1 MYDIG
6 LNLFDK
12 QFKNPELIYNNALK
26 NNIYC
31 ILTGTSIRNIEKIDG
46 FVSTHDDCWA
56 TAGIHPHNADSYS
69 EATTAK
75 LREFVLKN
83 NKFVAIGECGLD
95 YDRMFSKKENQLSAL
110 KQQIALAEELN
121 MPLFLHERSAF
132 NDFYNIFKGKD
143 ICEKSVVHCF
153 TGNIK
158 ELEKYLDIGF
168 NIGITGWICD
178 ERRGKDLQEAIK
190 IIPMDRLLIETDAP
204 YLTPRNIKGLNRT
217 NVPENIIYVARK
229 IAEILQLSED
239 EIVAATTANTQRIFN
254 IKGEKEYGGKII

>member
-95 YDRMFSKKENQLSAL
+95 YHWTKENIEYQHKLFRM
-110 KQQIALAEELN
+110 QCELAIKMNL
-121 MPLFLHERSAF
+121 PVIVHSRDADQDTFDIIKS
-132 NDFYNIFKGKD
+132 YKGKL
-143 ICEKSVVHCF
+143 KGVMHCYSGSYELAKEYIKLGF
-153 TGNIK
+153 YISLGGPVTFKNAKEPKRIAENI
-158 ELEKYLDIGF
+158 
-168 NIGITGWICD
+168 
-178 ERRGKDLQEAIK
+178 DLS
-190 IIPMDRLLIETDAP
+190 RLLIETDCP
-204 YLTPRNIKGLNRT
+204 YLAPTPFRGQRNESSYVKYVCDMIASIRGVEPSYIEKITEENAIKL
-217 NVPENIIYVARK
+217 
-229 IAEILQLSED
+229 
-239 EIVAATTANTQRIFN
+239 FN
-254 IKGEKEYGGKII
+254 I